1 MLIKKNEQHA
11 SCSVTTTTQNSR
23 FAFLKVSIV
32 LGVTRLI

>member
-1 MLIKKNEQHA
+1 MLIKENEQHA
-11 SCSVTTTTQNSR
+11 SCSVTTTQNSR